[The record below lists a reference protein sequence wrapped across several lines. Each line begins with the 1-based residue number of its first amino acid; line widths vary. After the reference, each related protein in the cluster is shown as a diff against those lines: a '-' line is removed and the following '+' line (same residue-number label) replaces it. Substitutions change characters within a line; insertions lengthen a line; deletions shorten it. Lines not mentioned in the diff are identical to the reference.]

1 MWSKEMSV
9 RQHESAAIALRG
21 SICLVSS
28 CGGHLTEVLALRPTY
43 AQHPHFFVINQPI
56 SLPKEMDGKAYVIRH
71 SERDW
76 LFFVNLW
83 EACCILRRER
93 PAIILSTGAGPA
105 VPFALIG
112 KLLGIKNVFIECS
125 TQISQPSLTGR
136 IMYYLA
142 DRFFYQWEGLRR
154 FYPKGT
160 YGGVLLW
167 SS

>member
-1 MWSKEMSV
+1 V
-9 RQHESAAIALRG
+9 
-21 SICLVSS
+21 ICLVSS
-28 CGGHLTEVLALRPTY
+28 GGGHLTELLTLQPCY
-43 AQHPHFFVINQPI
+43 ARSSHFFVINQPI
-56 SLPKEMDGKAYVIRH
+56 SLWSNFEAKTYVIRH

-83 EACCILRRER
+83 EAWCILRRER
-93 PAIILSTGAGPA
+93 PAVILSTGAGPA

-112 KLLGIKNVFIECS
+112 KLLGMKTVFVECS
-125 TQISQPSLTGR
+125 TQINRPSLTGR

-160 YGGVLLW
+160 HGGVLLW